1 MAAEF
6 SVDEKEMVTQ
16 TLTDTVLDL
25 KTELQEKKAVEKE
38 LANKL
43 SVVE

>member
-1 MAAEF
+1 VAAEF